1 MIGPIRGKRLPA
13 GIKRQIVGAIADA
26 KRRGM
31 TIARACEILMLDAR
45 RVRRWIGGRD
55 PEVLDAD
62 DLVDTPPVAKVR
74 PHKLAD
80 AERKEIVTAARDEK
94 LAHLRH
100 RKLTHT
106 LSRQERVFCSPSS
119 TLRVLRAESL
129 VPVYH
134 HRSRPIR
141 PRPEVDES
149 EPNRTWRY
157 DLTELPTVAGP
168 YHLVPVLDACSRKIT
183 GRYFGPEQTSSA
195 VQIAW
200 DKALAEEGLLAED
213 APRLPTAAS
222 DRGTQMTSKSTQQ
235 FFFDLGIVQSFSRA
249 RTPTDNA
256 ACEAWIA
263 TIKCERLYDA
273 DTAEMTPA
281 EIESMIDRFITFYN
295 EHRLHQA
302 LDYVTPAER
311 HDGRHTAII
320 EARKRGMQEAKL
332 RRRMDA
338 YGGSSGE
345 ADA

>member
-1 MIGPIRGKRLPA
+1 LTGPIRATRLPA
-13 GIKRQIVGAIADA
+13 EVKRFIVGAVTEA
-26 KRRGM
+26 KKAGM
-31 TIARACEILMLDAR
+31 PITRACEILMIDPR
-45 RVRRWIGGRD
+45 RVRRWIAGRAAAS
-55 PEVLDAD
+55 LAD
-62 DLVDTPPVAKVR
+62 DDLRDRPPVAKVC
-74 PHKLAD
+74 PHELTA
-80 AERKEIVTAARDEK
+80 AERAEIVKAARDEK

-106 LSRQERVFCSPSS
+106 LSRQQRVFCSPSS

-134 HRSRPIR
+134 HRARPQR

-149 EPNRTWRY
+149 APNTTWRY
-157 DLTELPTVAGP
+157 DITELPTLAGP

-213 APRLPTAAS
+213 APKLPAAAS

-273 DTAEMTPA
+273 DTAEMTP
-281 EIESMIDRFITFYN
+281 EQIESMIDRFIDYYN
-295 EHRLHQA
+295 NVRLHQA
-302 LDYVTPAER
+302 IDYVTPTER

-320 EARKRGMQEAKL
+320 EARKRGMREAKL
-332 RRRMDA
+332 QRRMEA
-338 YGGSSGE
+338 YGGSLGG

>member
-1 MIGPIRGKRLPA
+1 MTGPSRGRRLTAEVKRWL
-13 GIKRQIVGAIADA
+13 VGAITEAQ
-26 KRRGM
+26 KGGM
-31 TIARACEILMLDAR
+31 PITRACEILMIDPR
-45 RVRRWIGGRD
+45 RVRRWVAGRD
-55 PEVLDAD
+55 PSSLTEDELT
-62 DLVDTPPVAKVR
+62 DTPPVAKVR
-74 PHKLAD
+74 PHKLTES
-80 AERKEIVTAARDEK
+80 ERKEIVKAARAEK

-106 LSRQERVFCSPSS
+106 LARQNRVFCAPST
-119 TLRVLRAESL
+119 TLRVLRAEGL

-134 HRSRPIR
+134 HRSRLSR
-141 PRPEVDES
+141 PRPETDES

-157 DLTELPTVAGP
+157 DIVELPTLAGP

-183 GRYFGPEQTSSA
+183 GRYFGPEQTSEA

-200 DKALAEEGLLAED
+200 DKALAEEGLLVED
-213 APRLPTAAS
+213 APRLPVAAS

-273 DTAEMTPA
+273 DTAEMTP
-281 EIESMIDRFITFYN
+281 EEVESMIDRFIDYYN
-295 EHRLHQA
+295 NERLHQA

-311 HDGRHTAII
+311 HDGRHIAII
-320 EARKRGMQEAKL
+320 EARRRGMEEAKL
-332 RRRMDA
+332 RRRMEA
-338 YGGSSGE
+338 YGGRSGE
-345 ADA
+345 ADG